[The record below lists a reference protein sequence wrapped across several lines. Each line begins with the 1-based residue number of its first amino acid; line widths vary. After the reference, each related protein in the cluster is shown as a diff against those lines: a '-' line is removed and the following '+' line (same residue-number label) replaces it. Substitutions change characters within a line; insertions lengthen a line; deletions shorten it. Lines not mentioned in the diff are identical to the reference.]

1 MVVRLTHLLVVLAGL
16 ALLAYALTFGS
27 STELTC
33 RGVPM
38 QPGSIC
44 LKADGSEGQTY
55 EQRLAT
61 RRTARPVV
69 VGMGLLISGFG
80 TVLLV
85 GDLRRRRSG
94 GPESSGDGSAVEHA
108 G

>member
-61 RRTARPVV
+61 WQAARPVIV
-69 VGMGLLISGFG
+69 ALGALVAAFGAVLALQSIRRQGSRLI
-80 TVLLV
+80 
-85 GDLRRRRSG
+85 
-94 GPESSGDGSAVEHA
+94 GP
-108 G
+108 